1 MDSFM
6 LENTFGEY
14 SYKQLKYIME
24 LLNSNDNIEE
34 EQLEWIRKIIDR
46 IGEKTVK
53 NKMLQLYKKKENDR
67 QELAEMLLNE
77 TDENKIKRIKE
88 ILENND

>member
-1 MDSFM
+1 
-6 LENTFGEY
+6 
-14 SYKQLKYIME
+14 ME

>member
-1 MDSFM
+1 
-6 LENTFGEY
+6 
-14 SYKQLKYIME
+14 ME
-24 LLNSNDNIEE
+24 LLNSNDNIEK
-34 EQLEWIRKIIDR
+34 EQLEWIRKVIDR

-67 QELAEMLLNE
+67 QELTEMLLNE